1 MSENKFGNL
10 SPEHKGEWCARLRS
24 GEYKQGI
31 GVLRNKS
38 DEYCCLG
45 VLGDILAEETGYRW
59 EKLSAGSYSLVDN
72 EDESAFE
79 TAGLPERIRQLT
91 GIEPLG
97 SFVEGAVIE
106 DYNDMKTINGHR
118 ALSSMNDSGDYSFA
132 DIADFIEKH
141 F

>member
-10 SPEHKGEWCARLRS
+10 SPELKGLWCARLRS
-24 GEYKQGI
+24 GEYKQGAL
-31 GVLRNKS
+31 VLRNKS

-45 VLGDILAEETGYRW
+45 VLGDILAEETGYHW
-59 EKLSAGSYSLVDN
+59 EKLSAGNYSLVDN

-97 SFVEGAVIE
+97 SFVEGTTVE
-106 DYNDMKTINGHR
+106 DHADMKVIDNHR
-118 ALSSMNDSGDYSFA
+118 TLSSMNDSGDYSFR